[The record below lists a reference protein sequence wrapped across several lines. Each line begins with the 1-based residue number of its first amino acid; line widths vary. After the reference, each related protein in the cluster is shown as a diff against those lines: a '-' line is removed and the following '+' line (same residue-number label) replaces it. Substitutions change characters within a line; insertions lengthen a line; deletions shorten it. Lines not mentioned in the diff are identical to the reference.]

1 MVLSGSEALF
11 LVAHLDGL
19 VYAGQLYKMLSFRY
33 TILLVDEILH
43 HFTCTLRLTLVLPL
57 QHWGSFWL
65 LQKKEVE

>member
-43 HFTCTLRLTLVLPL
+43 HFTPSSTLGQFLVVT
-57 QHWGSFWL
+57 
-65 LQKKEVE
+65 KKEVE